1 MSCVQYDISKVT
13 LTIESKVGNRKKTI
27 NKMTACRA
35 YMARGTNSCMN
46 VFE

>member
-13 LTIESKVGNRKKTI
+13 LTIESKVGNS

-35 YMARGTNSCMN
+35 VYMACGTNSCMN